1 MEYINGNMTGV
12 QDTRPKVTKVSDGR
26 LYLSEM
32 TWEEIETQYL
42 KPIAKRSKN
51 NGHNITDKGDS
62 SGIQSYPE
70 R

>member
-1 MEYINGNMTGV
+1 MEYINGKMTGV
-12 QDTRPKVTKVSDGR
+12 QDTRPKVTKASDGR

-42 KPIAKRSKN
+42 QPIAKRSKN
-51 NGHNITDKGDS
+51 NGHKITDKGNG
-62 SGIQSYPE
+62 SGVQDHQE